1 MQMCRRPS
9 LALARG
15 VCIHTVCGSQSKMAA
30 CHRLSS
36 EAGFD
41 ACVSQVLRKLS
52 EEEEEEEQCH
62 SPHGRC
68 ERETHGVVQAAGI
81 PDEFGYCTCAP
92 LAEEHAKQ
100 CVCVRARVAS
110 ALRDGQH
117 EQSTVSRECMWRSR
131 ASGVARDP
139 ASRGARSR
147 ERRRRSRDRTLAGDI
162 LVPDLERGG
171 LIFTLSTSW
180 GAGARLTPASFFIE
194 RRRRFASRGAT
205 PACR

>member
-1 MQMCRRPS
+1 VHGRCGRRRRRRRHGVVSRMQMCRRPS

-52 EEEEEEEQCH
+52 EEEEEEEQWRH

-117 EQSTVSRECMWRSR
+117 ASSRVSRVCGDRVRRR
-131 ASGVARDP
+131 ARPSHREPGSAI
-139 ASRGARSR
+139 SR
-147 ERRRRSRDRTLAGDI
+147 EAQAQPGSDAGGRYTRPRPRS
-162 LVPDLERGG
+162 
-171 LIFTLSTSW
+171 
-180 GAGARLTPASFFIE
+180 
-194 RRRRFASRGAT
+194 
-205 PACR
+205 

>member
-1 MQMCRRPS
+1 MVR
-9 LALARG
+9 
-15 VCIHTVCGSQSKMAA
+15 
-30 CHRLSS
+30 
-36 EAGFD
+36 
-41 ACVSQVLRKLS
+41 
-52 EEEEEEEQCH
+52 H

-110 ALRDGQH
+110 ALRDGQATARAVDCLA
-117 EQSTVSRECMWRSR
+117 SVWRSR
-131 ASGVARDP
+131 PASRAT

-147 ERRRRSRDRTLAGDI
+147 EKRRRSRDRTLAGDI

-180 GAGARLTPASFFIE
+180 GPGGAGARSVIFIGI
-194 RRRRFASRGAT
+194 RRRFASRGAT